1 MTDAEFKDGKPC
13 QPKRISARLALKCK
27 SAAESDALDKTK
39 DSTASKKQTP
49 AKKLKSSSVKTSA
62 KSAVQHNSRSSLPA
76 MDLNRSAVT
85 FEDDENFVSMEAPS
99 QLSDHF
105 PSNTEDGEIS
115 GKESAHNESKSDAEN
130 SQQLTANS
138 ASTRRWH
145 SRTPQGR
152 VMDTE
157 SSDESGSPSEG
168 NSSEESEDPRP
179 CTSKSGGDRDRST
192 TPQAR
197 MGVEDT
203 VELMQTFMLQSGL
216 IDEEVYPD
224 ELKRLI
230 CKKCRNENRNDNH
243 CQARTQG
250 RRLE

>member
-1 MTDAEFKDGKPC
+1 M
-13 QPKRISARLALKCK
+13 ALKRK

-39 DSTASKKQTP
+39 DSKACKKQTP
-49 AKKLKSSSVKTSA
+49 AKKLKSSSVKTST
-62 KSAVQHNSRSSLPA
+62 KNVVQHNSRSSLPA
-76 MDLNRSAVT
+76 TDLNRSAVT

-105 PSNTEDGEIS
+105 PSDPEDGEIS

-130 SQQLTANS
+130 SQQSTANS
-138 ASTRRWH
+138 ASTKKSR
-145 SRTPQGR
+145 SRTLRGQ
-152 VMDTE
+152 VTDTE
-157 SSDESGSPSEG
+157 SSDGSSSPSEV

-192 TPQAR
+192 MPRAR
-197 MGVEDT
+197 MGIEDT

-216 IDEEVYPD
+216 IDEEVNLD

-230 CKKCRNENRNDNH
+230 CKKHRNENRNDNH
-243 CQARTQG
+243 C
-250 RRLE
+250 